1 MQAEPWTGK
10 WSSVDRVHL
19 GAAGGS
25 GRQVT
30 WRRLDF
36 FFRDCTFD
44 VIEFVKVVKVYL
56 FMFYI
61 CDIY

>member
-1 MQAEPWTGK
+1 MQAERWTGK

-44 VIEFVKVVKVYL
+44 VIEFVKAVKVYL

>member
-1 MQAEPWTGK
+1 MPQ
-10 WSSVDRVHL
+10 VDLAGRCL
-19 GAAGGS
+19 GGD
-25 GRQVT
+25 
-30 WRRLDF
+30 WI

>member
-19 GAAGGS
+19 GATVGS

-44 VIEFVKVVKVYL
+44 VIEFVKVVKV
-56 FMFYI
+56 
-61 CDIY
+61 

>member
-1 MQAEPWTGK
+1 MQAERWTGK

>member
-1 MQAEPWTGK
+1 MDWKMELSGQGTSGATVG
-10 WSSVDRVHL
+10 SDR
-19 GAAGGS
+19 
-25 GRQVT
+25 QMT